1 MQDFQCAAVQAPD
14 FAANKE
20 KIAQQLLDLP
30 PVRLRVIFE
39 HDGVEIERRHAGQ
52 NFDLRAFG
60 IDLHDLS
67 LGQESG
73 ALVSTSTQ
81 TVDCSPIS

>member
-1 MQDFQCAAVQAPD
+1 MQEFQCAAMQAPN

-39 HDGVEIERRHAGQ
+39 HDGVEIERVMRV
-52 NFDLRAFG
+52 R
-60 IDLHDLS
+60 I
-67 LGQESG
+67 
-73 ALVSTSTQ
+73 STSEPS
-81 TVDCSPIS
+81 VSIFAI